1 MAVLNPMAT
10 LSELANGLEQGR
22 WTSTDLV
29 RFYLD
34 RIERAERK
42 LHAFVSVYAQG
53 ALAAAALS
61 DARRAAGQAIGALDG
76 VPVAVKDLCE
86 IEGQVTTGGS
96 AAWRER
102 RSTATAHVVSRV
114 LEQGMVILGKTHMTE
129 FAFGLWGTNPLMGTP
144 WNPWDLTQHRV
155 PGGSSSGSAVAVAAG
170 LAPAAIGSDT
180 GGSVRVP
187 AALNGITGLK
197 TTWGLV
203 GLTHT
208 LALSPTLDSIGP
220 LCRTALDAKWLMQVF
235 VDSSAAKPPAEQGP
249 VGTLEGR
256 RIVVMGEH
264 EFPCAVEPEVLRVF
278 RETQQVFARLGA
290 ELIARPLPFD
300 LGELA
305 RLNAQLIAAE
315 AWEIHQDYADDQSLA
330 IGHWVRQRIQAGRSI
345 SSAEKANSIDRH
357 REHSRKWSDWLFDC
371 DAFLS
376 PATPATACS
385 IAAVDETVSPHA
397 SFARAANYLGACALV
412 LPAGESDAGLPIGM
426 QLMAKA
432 RDEEALF
439 VLGDAFQ
446 GKTGWHR
453 RCPDLSSLDL

>member
-1 MAVLNPMAT
+1 MALLNPMAT
-10 LSELANGLEQGR
+10 LPELADGLAQGR

-34 RIERAERK
+34 RIERAEGK
-42 LHAFVSVYAQG
+42 LHAFVTVDAQG

-61 DARRAAGQAIGALDG
+61 DARRAAGQAMGALDG
-76 VPVAVKDLCE
+76 VPIAVKDLCE
-86 IEGQVTTGGS
+86 VEGQVTTGGS
-96 AAWRER
+96 AAWRQR
-102 RSTATAHVVSRV
+102 RSTATADVVSRV

-144 WNPWDLTQHRV
+144 WNPWDLDQHRV

-208 LALSPTLDSIGP
+208 LALAPTLDSIGP
-220 LCRTALDAKWLMQVF
+220 LCRTVVDAQWLMHVF
-235 VDSSAAKPPAEQGP
+235 AGSTAGGPAEQGA
-249 VGTLEGR
+249 VDSLEGR
-256 RIVVMGEH
+256 RIVVMSEQ

-278 RETQQVFARLGA
+278 QETQQVFARLGA
-290 ELIARPLPFD
+290 ELVTRPLPFD

-330 IGHWVRQRIQAGRSI
+330 IGHWVRQRVQAGRSI
-345 SSAEKANSIDRH
+345 SAAEKANAIERH
-357 REHSRKWSDWLFDC
+357 QEHCRKWSDWLFDC

-376 PATPATACS
+376 PATPATACP
-385 IAAVDETVSPHA
+385 IAAVDETISPHA
-397 SFARAANYLGACALV
+397 SFARAANYLGACALA
-412 LPAGESDAGLPIGM
+412 LPAGASDAGLPIGM

-432 RDEEALF
+432 RDEAALF
-439 VLGDAFQ
+439 VLGGAFQ
-446 GKTGWHR
+446 CNTPWHR
-453 RCPDLSSLDL
+453 LAPDLSSLGL